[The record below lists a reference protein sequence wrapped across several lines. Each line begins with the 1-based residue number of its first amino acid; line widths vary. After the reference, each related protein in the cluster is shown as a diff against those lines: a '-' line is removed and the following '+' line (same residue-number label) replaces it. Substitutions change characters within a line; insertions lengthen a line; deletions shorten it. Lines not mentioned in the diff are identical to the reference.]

1 MAVPNYVPSAETTS
15 HARVTMS
22 GQDTRSCSGAV
33 LAGGESRRFGRDK
46 ALAVLAGK
54 PLVEHVLETLEALF
68 EDVLIVTNEPSAYE
82 RFDVT
87 VVSDIVRGAGSLG
100 GLLTALVH
108 ARAERCFVVA
118 CDMPFLNP
126 ALIRRMIGRCEGFDV
141 VVPSVQGD
149 LQPLHA
155 IYSKRCIGPILERIA
170 QGELRIFDFY
180 PNVLTLRL
188 EERVCKEVDP
198 ENRSF
203 ANINT
208 EEELT
213 RAKQWLE
220 AGGQGNDEG

>member
-1 MAVPNYVPSAETTS
+1 MIE
-15 HARVTMS
+15 
-22 GQDTRSCSGAV
+22 CSGAV

-46 ALAVLAGK
+46 AHATLAGK
-54 PLVEHVLETLEALF
+54 PLVAHVVDTLENLF
-68 EDVLIVTNEPSAYE
+68 EDVLIVTNEPVAYE
-82 RFDVT
+82 HFDVT

-118 CDMPFLNP
+118 CDMPFLNSV
-126 ALIRRMIGRCEGFDV
+126 LIRRMLSRCEGFDV

-155 IYSKRCIGPILERIA
+155 IYSRRCIGPIQERIA
-170 QGELRIFDFY
+170 QGDLRIFDFY
-180 PNVLTLRL
+180 PDVLTLRL
-188 EERVCKEVDP
+188 EESICRQVDP

-208 EEELT
+208 QEELT
-213 RAKQWLE
+213 RASQWLE
-220 AGGQGNDEG
+220 AAGQGKHDDQG